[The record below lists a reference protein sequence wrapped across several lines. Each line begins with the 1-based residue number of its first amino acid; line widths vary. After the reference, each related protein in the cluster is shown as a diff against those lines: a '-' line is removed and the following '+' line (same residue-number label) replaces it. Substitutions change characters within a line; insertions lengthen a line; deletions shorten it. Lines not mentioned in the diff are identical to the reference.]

1 MSDGKVKTICYGRE
15 RIWDSREEAKRFFAQ
30 GAMSCDGAEV
40 IVYLKILTRLHMG
53 LDVCSDL

>member
-15 RIWDSREEAKRFFAQ
+15 RIWDSRKEAEEFFAQ
-30 GAMSCDGAEV
+30 GAMSCDGAESL
-40 IVYLKILTRLHMG
+40 VYLKILVRLHMG